1 MRLSYNDMTIDV
13 HFSPSA
19 NDLTKDDIVQTAVSL
34 AATVTEPGQQLVDIG
49 ICQYVI
55 VRGETGQAH
64 VDVTLQTGPLSF
76 AMECLEDTDFDF

>member
-34 AATVTEPGQQLVDIG
+34 AAPVTEPGQQLVDIG

-76 AMECLEDTDFDF
+76 AMASFEDTDFDF

>member
-19 NDLTKDDIVQTAVSL
+19 CDLTKDDIVQTAVSL
-34 AATVTEPGQQLVDIG
+34 AASVDEPGQQLVDVG

-76 AMECLEDTDFDF
+76 AMEQWVDTDFEF

>member
-19 NDLTKDDIVQTAVSL
+19 NDLTKDDIVTTAVSL
-34 AATVTEPGQQLVDIG
+34 AASVEDPGQQLVDVG

-64 VDVTLQTGPLSF
+64 VDVTLQRGPLSF
-76 AMECLEDTDFDF
+76 EFDAVSPVDFDF

>member
-13 HFSPSA
+13 HFSPSSC
-19 NDLTKDDIVQTAVSL
+19 DLTKDDIVQTAVSL
-34 AATVTEPGQQLVDIG
+34 AASVDEPGQQLVDIG
-49 ICQYVI
+49 ICEYVI

-76 AMECLEDTDFDF
+76 AMEQWEDTDFEF

>member
-19 NDLTKDDIVQTAVSL
+19 NNLTKDDIVTTAVSL
-34 AATVTEPGQQLVDIG
+34 ASSLTDPGEQLVDVG

-55 VRGETGQAH
+55 VRGETNMAH
-64 VDVTLQTGPLSF
+64 VDVTLQRGPLSF
-76 AMECLEDTDFDF
+76 AADAVAPFDFDF